1 MDQDSPRQEQQQVE
15 PASIRIPGLTVRE
28 NISINRIQ
36 FVFDEEPSEEICQL
50 LKSYAFR
57 WSRYE
62 DAWQRQ
68 ISSTSRK
75 VAVKVLLEIR
85 TRAPFRTQ
93 QKKPLLN

>member
-1 MDQDSPRQEQQQVE
+1 MDQDSPRQQQEQVE

-36 FVFDEEPSEEICQL
+36 FLFDEEPSDEICQL

-75 VAVKVLLEIR
+75 IAVKVLLEIK
-85 TRAPFRTQ
+85 TRAPYRKRAAKT
-93 QKKPLLN
+93 LLN

>member
-1 MDQDSPRQEQQQVE
+1 MDQDSPRQQQQQVE

-28 NISINRIQ
+28 NTGINRIQ
-36 FVFDEEPSEEICQL
+36 FLFDEEPSEEICRL
-50 LKSYAFR
+50 LKSHAFR

-75 VAVKVLLEIR
+75 IAVKVLLEIK
-85 TRAPFRTQ
+85 TRAPYR
-93 QKKPLLN
+93 KKPARSLLN